1 MWVDIEFGSMGSR
14 TKALRRNYRRDIIRR
29 WEGNPCIRIEE
40 LPFPALDICN
50 AGVVKLD
57 GKYILLLTVVAL
69 DGKER
74 VFRAESVDGYYF
86 NVEKEPVLVPS
97 PPEDEPFHTYET
109 NGVEDSRI
117 TLLEGTH
124 YVSYTA
130 GSPLGFR
137 LALAKTKD
145 FREFER
151 MALISEPDTKHGC
164 LFPEKIGGRYARLER
179 PREGGSI
186 WVAYSDDLVY
196 WGGMKHV
203 MGPRHGFWD
212 FHRVG
217 PGTPPLRVEE
227 GWLIVYYGVKC
238 TSAGPLFRL
247 GGAILDAEDPS
258 RVLGRADVP
267 ILSPQERYERIGDT
281 NNLVFTCGAVLE
293 DDGTFR
299 LYYGA
304 SDSCICMGT
313 APVKMI
319 VDRCLG
325 TNGHGG

>member
-1 MWVDIEFGSMGSR
+1 MIAIMGSR
-14 TKALRRNYRRDIIRR
+14 TQALRRNYRRDIIRR
-29 WEGNPCIRIEE
+29 WEGNPCIRIQE

-57 GKYILLLTVVAL
+57 GKYILLLTVVSL
-69 DGKER
+69 DGRER
-74 VFRAESVDGYYF
+74 VYRAESVDGYYF
-86 NVEKEPVLVPS
+86 NVEKEPVLAPS
-97 PPEDEPFHTYET
+97 PPGEEPFHTYEQ

-117 TLLEGTH
+117 TLLEGKH

-130 GSPLGFR
+130 GSPLGLR
-137 LALAKTKD
+137 LALAQTKD
-145 FREFER
+145 FREFKR

-186 WVAYSDDLVY
+186 WLSFSDDLVY
-196 WGGMKHV
+196 WGGMKRV

-217 PGTPPLRVEE
+217 PGTPPVRVDE
-227 GWLIVYYGVKC
+227 GWLIIYYGVKS

-247 GGAILDAEDPS
+247 GSAILDAENPA
-258 RVLGRADVP
+258 RVIGRADVP
-267 ILSPQERYERIGDT
+267 VLSPQERYERVGDT

-313 APVKMI
+313 APVKSI

-325 TNGHGG
+325 RNGHGG